1 MYVPNMSHLLI
12 CVCKKTSLLQCLFLL
27 QQFRQKIMCFLDL
40 WKDRLIILL
49 LVWALMSF
57 SNMLF
62 FLKGCF
68 PALTVYV
75 SVTHSTLMETDDI
88 SCSLT
93 SFTMKPDNCQTRSL
107 ALSWNHIRLAYI
119 SMCSHHIQHDQSYF
133 PCVHIYKITRYCTD
147 KNISNICGF
156 YLLHKYF
163 TISFNLLTC
172 WNS

>member
-1 MYVPNMSHLLI
+1 MIVSFFKGHLRKVTHSMDEQESWSDSCMCRTWVTSSFASARKQACCNVCFFCNNSDRRSCVFLI
-12 CVCKKTSLLQCLFLL
+12 CEKTDWSFFCSFELWCLFLT
-27 QQFRQKIMCFLDL
+27 CF
-40 WKDRLIILL
+40 
-49 LVWALMSF
+49 
-57 SNMLF
+57 F

-119 SMCSHHIQHDQSYF
+119 SMCSHHIQHD
-133 PCVHIYKITRYCTD
+133 
-147 KNISNICGF
+147 
-156 YLLHKYF
+156 
-163 TISFNLLTC
+163 
-172 WNS
+172 